1 MSSFLTGHYSV
12 YSSTF
17 SNCAHVCV
25 FDYAIYL
32 FALASNDFIFFL
44 KKVSVFIQILI
55 ETKKLSITLIQRLM
69 AHFITEYPSILVF
82 FSQ

>member
-32 FALASNDFIFFL
+32 FALASNDFIFFFE
-44 KKVSVFIQILI
+44 KSVRFYSNID
-55 ETKKLSITLIQRLM
+55 
-69 AHFITEYPSILVF
+69 
-82 FSQ
+82 